1 MYETGERLCTEY
13 ALLDSCF
20 LFGTLR
26 APSGGASWES
36 YCIIT
41 CPRALG
47 GARPRGLRVPGPQSK
62 PAQRPRV
69 CRELIK
75 SKPLAS
81 SGERVQLRWARR
93 RDERSDGR
101 RATAGPKDFARARGP
116 KDSITICCTIGLL
129 IRSEPLHQTALFL
142 YESIRSSRVTWHLR
156 RQLTLGHNTSP
167 PGWSAV

>member
-1 MYETGERLCTEY
+1 MSRCALAMYETGERLCTEY

-101 RATAGPKDFARARGP
+101 RATGRRLARRTSRGLARRIQ
-116 KDSITICCTIGLL
+116 S
-129 IRSEPLHQTALFL
+129 Q
-142 YESIRSSRVTWHLR
+142 
-156 RQLTLGHNTSP
+156 
-167 PGWSAV
+167 SAVGLIVRASAPDSLICRPAATTYISLKLVRSAV